1 MRSFRQILKP
11 SHSNSHYFLKRAMIK
26 LSHLRTIILI
36 LFLHFSI
43 FQALAA
49 PLLVVY
55 PEAPEPYREAFEQM
69 IGGIARTTGALLQ
82 QKVITATT
90 SREEFGSW
98 LIEGRDK
105 TVVLLGQ
112 KALNFY
118 EKSEQN
124 RRDVFLS
131 GVNALPG
138 QIPLPGISLSV
149 DPAIYLQTLHEL
161 LPDIRHVVIY
171 YNIHEEPW
179 LVPVKKAAM
188 DARISIEAI
197 GVTDAFDVIRR
208 LGTTF
213 ETIDPKTTA
222 LWFGNNTIVLN
233 NELIYPYVLEQ
244 AWDRRI
250 AVFSDTI
257 AHVKLGFLFAFYPDY
272 TKIGAE
278 LGTMIQQ
285 GAPPASLR
293 FSRTGQLALNTR
305 TARHLGIA
313 PRSALIQRAKP
324 LFPEP

>member
-1 MRSFRQILKP
+1 MTTTD
-11 SHSNSHYFLKRAMIK
+11 
-26 LSHLRTIILI
+26 HLRAILVMV
-36 LFLHFSI
+36 FLCFPAARTLS
-43 FQALAA
+43 A

-55 PEAPEPYREAFEQM
+55 PEAPEPYREAFAQM
-69 IGGIARTTGALLQ
+69 TSGIARTAGALLQ

-90 SREEFGSW
+90 SPEEFRSW
-98 LIEGRDK
+98 LVEGRDQ

-112 KALNFY
+112 KALHFY
-118 EKSEQN
+118 ENSEHH
-124 RRDVFLS
+124 RHDVFLS

-149 DPAIYLQTLHEL
+149 DPAVYLQTLHEL
-161 LPDIRHVVIY
+161 LPDIRRVVVY
-171 YNIHEEPW
+171 YNSQEEPW
-179 LVPVKKAAM
+179 LVPVKQAAR

-197 GVTDAFDVIRR
+197 GVTDAFDVIRQ

-213 ETIDPKTTA
+213 ETLDPNTTA
-222 LWFGNNTIVLN
+222 LWFGSNTIVLN
-233 NELIYPYVLEQ
+233 TELIYPYVLEQ

-257 AHVKLGFLFAFYPDY
+257 THVKLGFLFALYPDY
-272 TKIGAE
+272 AKIGAE
-278 LGTMIQQ
+278 LGTLIQQ
-285 GAPPASLR
+285 SAHPTGLR

-305 TARHLGIA
+305 TARHLGIT

>member
-1 MRSFRQILKP
+1 
-11 SHSNSHYFLKRAMIK
+11 MIK
-26 LSHLRTIILI
+26 ANHIRAITIILLLYFPI
-36 LFLHFSI
+36 SQTLS
-43 FQALAA
+43 AS
-49 PLLVVY
+49 LLVVY

-69 IGGIARTTGALLQ
+69 ASGIARTTGALLQ
-82 QKVITATT
+82 QKAITATT

-112 KALNFY
+112 KALSFY
-118 EKSEQN
+118 EKSEQS

-161 LPDIRHVVIY
+161 LPDVRHVVMY
-171 YNIHEEPW
+171 YNIREEPW
-179 LVPVKKAAM
+179 LVPVKKAAT

-197 GVTDAFDVIRR
+197 GVADAFDVIRR

-213 ETIDPKTTA
+213 ETLDPKTTA
-222 LWFGNNTIVLN
+222 LWFGNNTIALN
-233 NELIYPYVLEQ
+233 GELIYPYVLEQ

-257 AHVKLGFLFAFYPDY
+257 AHVKLGFLFALYPDY
-272 TKIGAE
+272 AQIGAE
-278 LGTMIQQ
+278 LGTMIRQ
-285 GAPPASLR
+285 GATPATLR
-293 FSRTGQLALNTR
+293 FSRAGQLALNAR
-305 TARHLGIA
+305 TARHLGIV
-313 PRSALIQRAKP
+313 PGSALIRRAKP

>member
-1 MRSFRQILKP
+1 MRSIITILLLCFP
-11 SHSNSHYFLKRAMIK
+11 ISQT
-26 LSHLRTIILI
+26 LSA
-36 LFLHFSI
+36 S
-43 FQALAA
+43 
-49 PLLVVY
+49 LLVVY

-69 IGGIARTTGALLQ
+69 ASGIARTTGALLQ
-82 QKVITATT
+82 QKAITATT

-112 KALNFY
+112 KALSFY

-161 LPDIRHVVIY
+161 LPDVRHVVMY
-171 YNIHEEPW
+171 YNIREEPW
-179 LVPVKKAAM
+179 LVPVRKAAA
-188 DARISIEAI
+188 DARIDIEAI
-197 GVTDAFDVIRR
+197 GVADAFDLIRR

-213 ETIDPKTTA
+213 ETLDPKTTA
-222 LWFGNNTIVLN
+222 LWFGNNTIALN
-233 NELIYPYVLEQ
+233 GELIYPYVLEQ

-257 AHVKLGFLFAFYPDY
+257 AHVKLGFLFALYPDY
-272 TKIGAE
+272 AMIGAE
-278 LGTMIQQ
+278 LGAMIRQ
-285 GAPPASLR
+285 GATPATLQ
-293 FSRTGQLALNTR
+293 FSRAGQLALNAR
-305 TARHLGIA
+305 TARHLGIV
-313 PRSALIQRAKP
+313 PSDALIRRAKP

>member
-1 MRSFRQILKP
+1 
-11 SHSNSHYFLKRAMIK
+11 MIK
-26 LSHLRTIILI
+26 AHRIRAIIIVLLLYFPISQTLSA
-36 LFLHFSI
+36 S
-43 FQALAA
+43 
-49 PLLVVY
+49 LLVVY

-69 IGGIARTTGALLQ
+69 ASGIARTTGALLQ
-82 QKVITATT
+82 QKAITATT

-112 KALNFY
+112 KALSFY
-118 EKSEQN
+118 ERSEQN

-161 LPDIRHVVIY
+161 LPDVRHVVMY
-171 YNIHEEPW
+171 YNIREEPW
-179 LVPVKKAAM
+179 LVLVKKAAA
-188 DARISIEAI
+188 DTRIDIEAI
-197 GVTDAFDVIRR
+197 GVADAFDVIRR

-213 ETIDPKTTA
+213 ETLDPKTTA
-222 LWFGNNTIVLN
+222 LWFGNNTIALN
-233 NELIYPYVLEQ
+233 GELIYPYVLEQ

-257 AHVKLGFLFAFYPDY
+257 AHVKLGFLFALYPDY
-272 TKIGAE
+272 AKIGAE
-278 LGTMIQQ
+278 LGAMIRQ
-285 GAPPASLR
+285 GDPPASLR
-293 FSRTGQLALNTR
+293 FSRAGQLALNAR
-305 TARHLGIA
+305 TAQHLGIT
-313 PRSALIQRAKP
+313 PRSALIRRAKP